1 MATLRNRRWTLR
13 HRPDGIPGRTD
24 FSLVTESIDP
34 AALGPGQVLVRNLYT
49 LCAPDQRNWMN
60 ERINFHPPLAL
71 GDTILGPNVSRI
83 IASTHPDYSAGM
95 LTFTL
100 GGWADYSVIDVASLY
115 VPLVPYPD
123 GTDPVEALGVLGMN
137 QLAAYFGMRK
147 VGEPQAGELLVVSGA
162 AGSTGSTAAQI
173 GKIMGCQ
180 VVGIAG
186 GPDKCR
192 WLTQECGIDRAI
204 DYKTEDVAAILE
216 RDYRNRIDIFYD
228 NVGGAIL
235 QAAFDNMAP
244 RGRIV
249 MCGMVSA
256 YTGDGNMKGPDN
268 FMRIVHGAIRMQG
281 FVAQHWADEFPAA
294 LAELKGWLDAGL
306 IHHREDLRSGLENLP
321 DIYPQLFTGG
331 NQGTLIVKL
340 QDE

>member
-1 MATLRNRRWTLR
+1 MEEEIV
-13 HRPDGIPGRTD
+13 PE
-24 FSLVTESIDP
+24 SL
-34 AALGPGQVLVRNLYT
+34 APGQVLVRNLYT

-71 GDTILGPNVSRI
+71 GDTVLGPNVSRI
-83 IASTHPDYSAGM
+83 IASTHPDYAPGM

-137 QLAAYFGMRK
+137 QLAAYFGMMK
-147 VGEPQAGELLVVSGA
+147 VGEPQPGDLLVVSGA

-173 GKIMGCQ
+173 GKIKGCE
-180 VVGIAG
+180 VIGIAG
-186 GPDKCR
+186 GAEKCA
-192 WLTQECGIDRAI
+192 WLTEECGIDRAI
-204 DYKTEDVAAILE
+204 DYRAEDVAQVLA
-216 RDYRNRIDIFYD
+216 RDYRNRINIFYD

-235 QAAFDNMAP
+235 QAGFDNMAP

-256 YTGDGNMKGPDN
+256 YPGDGNMKGPDN
-268 FMRIVHGAIRMQG
+268 FMRIVHGALKMQG
-281 FVAQHWADEFPAA
+281 FVAQNWADEFPAA
-294 LAELKGWLDAGL
+294 LAELKGWLDQGL
-306 IHHREDLRSGLENLP
+306 IKHREDIREGLENLP
-321 DIYPQLFTGG
+321 AIYPELFRGQ
-331 NQGTLIVKL
+331 NHGTLIVKL
-340 QDE
+340 GEG